1 MTSGMAAAEVGL
13 NDVQVRVLRWIAEGC
28 PDGVMEGTAHKISAA
43 ALRSRDL
50 VRIKGHG
57 KAWSA
62 RVTEEGRTYLRRLD
76 DPSLVKIPAKDGAGA
91 RRVKGKRGGRVRSA
105 DSVSPRPK
113 ERRLSKT
120 EQLVAEVIAAGGTLR
135 LPDETQSTVNFRQRA
150 YAAQRHGKVPD
161 GKHLAVSRIGSE
173 FEIALRD
180 GSPPVPVLEPVE
192 VVVEVPV
199 PERVRRFHPVAQ
211 TFRERTA
218 IHEVSR
224 VALPRVSRIIHGLA
238 LEVERRGYAIECV
251 TPEKPDAYGRDGWS
265 GSKHGQLQVR
275 VKGHSWKLRIV
286 EKGVGQRGSWEQ
298 ARQRQQEYRDRG
310 EYRWIGDRIEPYD
323 KHATG
328 QLDIEFAGGRSWGD
342 RKRWMLEDR
351 LGDLLRTI
359 ETYAEAA
366 EQRRLEQERAA
377 AERQRQWE
385 EAMRQATVRFIA
397 HHHTELLHKRVR
409 AWQEA
414 DAISAYCDA
423 IEVRFGAE
431 VIAAD
436 PEVSR
441 WLAFARAHVERT
453 QSLPRM
459 SADPDPSPK
468 DLEPFLGG
476 VSPYGPR
483 RW

>member
-1 MTSGMAAAEVGL
+1 MQAAGVEL
-13 NDVQVRVLRWIAEGC
+13 NDVQVRALRWIAEGC
-28 PDGVMEGTAHKISAA
+28 PDGVMEGTTHKISAA
-43 ALRSRDL
+43 ALRNRDL
-50 VRIKGHG
+50 VRTKGHG

-62 RVTEEGRTYLRRLD
+62 RVTDRGRDYLRRLD
-76 DPSLVKIPAKDGAGA
+76 APPAADARDETRRSSRAPGDRVGSVATATSSKPVKEP
-91 RRVKGKRGGRVRSA
+91 
-105 DSVSPRPK
+105 
-113 ERRLSKT
+113 RLSKT
-120 EQLVAEVIAAGGTLR
+120 EQLVADVVAAGGTLR
-135 LPDETQSTVNFRQRA
+135 VPDETQGAVNFRRRA

-161 GKHLAVSRIGSE
+161 GKHLAVSRVGNE

-180 GSPPVPVLEPVE
+180 GAPPPE
-192 VVVEVPV
+192 PV
-199 PERVRRFHPVAQ
+199 PEQPEPELRVPEVVRRYHPVAQ

-224 VALPRVSRIIHGLA
+224 AALPRVSRIIHAVA
-238 LEVERRGYAIECV
+238 LEVERRGHAIECV
-251 TPEKPDAYGRDGWS
+251 TPEQPDAYGRDGWS
-265 GSKHGQLQVR
+265 GSKHGQLRVS
-275 VKGHSWKLRIV
+275 VKGHSWTLRIV

-310 EYRWIGDRIEPYD
+310 EYRWVGDRIEPYD

-328 QLDIEFAGGRSWGD
+328 QLDIEFARGRSWGD
-342 RKRWMLEDR
+342 RKRWTLEDR

-359 ETYAEAA
+359 EAYAEAA
-366 EQRRLEQERAA
+366 EQRRLEAERAA

-385 EAMRQATVRFIA
+385 EAMQQAKARFIA
-397 HHHTELLHKRVR
+397 HHHTEQLRKRVR

-423 IEVRFGAE
+423 LEARFGAD

-436 PEVSR
+436 PAASR

-459 SADPDPSPK
+459 SADPEPSPK